1 MKKLFKEFGDFIKR
15 GNVIDLAV
23 AVVVGGA
30 FSSIVTSLVNDI
42 IMPVI
47 SLLTGGVDFTNL
59 FVSLDGKVYATLA
72 EAQAAGAS
80 VLAYGAFIQAIVNF
94 LIIAFV
100 IFMVVKA
107 MNTASEKA
115 SKLKKKGAKEE
126 EKPAPPVKPEE
137 VVLLEQIR
145 DLLKKNK

>member
-1 MKKLFKEFGDFIKR
+1 MKKIFKEFGDFIKR

-23 AVVVGGA
+23 AVIIGGA

-47 SLLTGGVDFTNL
+47 SLATGGIDFSNL
-59 FVSLDGKVYATLA
+59 FISLNGEKYATLA
-72 EAQAAGAS
+72 AANDAGAS
-80 VLAYGAFIQAIVNF
+80 VLAYGSFIQAVINF

-100 IFMVVKA
+100 IFLVVKA
-107 MNTASEKA
+107 MNAAMNKV
-115 SKLKKKGAKEE
+115 SKLKHKKEE
-126 EKPAPPVKPEE
+126 EKKEEPAKSDE

-145 DLLKKNK
+145 DLLKKSK

>member
-1 MKKLFKEFGDFIKR
+1 MKKMFKEFGDFIKR

-23 AVVVGGA
+23 AVVIGGA

-47 SLLTGGVDFTNL
+47 GMITGGIDFT
-59 FVSLDGKVYATLA
+59 SLTAKVGDATLA
-72 EAQAAGAS
+72 
-80 VLAYGAFIQAIVNF
+80 YGNFIQNIVNF

-100 IFMVVKA
+100 IFMVVKV
-107 MNTASEKA
+107 MNKASEKVN
-115 SKLKKKGAKEE
+115 KLKGKKEE
-126 EKPAPPVKPEE
+126 QEETPAKSDE